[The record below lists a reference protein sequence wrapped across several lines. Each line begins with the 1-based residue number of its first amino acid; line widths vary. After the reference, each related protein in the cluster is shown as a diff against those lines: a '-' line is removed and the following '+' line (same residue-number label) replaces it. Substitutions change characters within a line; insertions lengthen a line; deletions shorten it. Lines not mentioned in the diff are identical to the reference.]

1 MIKRYQFRL
10 EPVHKLRKLKE
21 ENCRTELG
29 QMIIELDRILAQLE
43 HDRKEIDKYYQIQE
57 GSLKQ
62 GMLGG
67 RLQAFPML
75 VQGKERNIQLLLGY
89 KLRQEKA
96 IEIKR
101 QELAVLRGELK
112 VIENLKEK
120 DFQEWR
126 KAVNKEIDQK
136 VEEQTQIWSHH
147 QDQDKKG
154 LI

>member
-1 MIKRYQFRL
+1 MIKRYLFRL

-29 QMIIELDRILAQLE
+29 QMISELTRILDQLD
-43 HDRKEIDKYYQIQE
+43 HDRREIDRYYQIQE
-57 GSLKQ
+57 GSLKI
-62 GMLGG
+62 GMSGG
-67 RLQAFPML
+67 KLQAFPML
-75 VQGKERNIQLLLGY
+75 VEGKERNIQLLLGAQA
-89 KLRQEKA
+89 RQEEM

-112 VIENLKEK
+112 VLDNLKEK

-126 KAVNKEIDQK
+126 KTINKEIDQK
-136 VEEQTQIWSHH
+136 VEEQTQIWLNN
-147 QDQDKKG
+147 QDKKG